1 MIQSTIL
8 KPCRFLVLLASCLG
22 YATAAPYGPDGRE
35 TSWNQ
40 PGGAELAL
48 RVFGDEYY
56 ARTETTDG
64 YTVVYNPKDKA
75 YHYAGITP
83 DGSGW
88 LPTGA
93 VVGLKAPVGLTKHLE
108 LPAAK
113 IGEIS
118 KTNRALYDSD
128 RDLRWHARVQAV
140 EKLRAAANGA
150 KLSAAEATQA
160 SILAAPVLGNKVGLT
175 IIAQFPNDPKTS
187 ATDPVNFPTDRNKIV
202 RYCNGVDYNEDGNTG
217 SIRDYYYDQS
227 LGRVT
232 YTQTVTE
239 IITLPHPRNYY
250 NFSDYPKNSRLRGD
264 ASRVLITDAVNLLK
278 SQGFDFSSLT
288 LDGKN
293 RAIAT
298 NVLFAGKDSGVY
310 ARGLWPQQ
318 WNLAQNINVGTAANP
333 INIYKFQITNIPN
346 ASPVI
351 GTFCHEN
358 GHLLA
363 DYPDIYALD
372 GEGVGKHCLMGS
384 GNYLNDGKTPS
395 PINAYFK
402 DIVGWGNITD
412 INPSSYITATLPTTG
427 NIAYRIR
434 KPGKSTE
441 SYIVENRGNGDK
453 WAQYSSDKGI
463 AIWHIDETIDG
474 NTYTDTHYEVA
485 LMQADGKKDLEKG
498 NNRGDS
504 TDLFDLNTPLFSDTT
519 TPNAKWWNGAASS
532 IHVQVLTALGAKT
545 NVLFGPFPSDTISV
559 TSPNGGDVAFPHSTY
574 DVTWRSNI
582 KGNVKI
588 ELYKGGK
595 LRSVLAADAPDT
607 GHFDWLVGGS
617 LPIGNDYSI
626 LISSLTN
633 PLPVSDASDGPF
645 SISATF
651 PAGGVLP
658 PGWFQPTGTAGGWTV
673 TSSIAY
679 EGNRCLMSTP
689 IGDAKTAAIAY
700 RAKFEAGRVG
710 FRLKVA
716 SEEGFDFA
724 RFYID
729 GVSQVIVP
737 NSNYDGLSGQVDWTY
752 ASFPVTAGNHT
763 FKWTYEKDDSYADTG
778 DRAWLDGV
786 TLPPTSQAIAI
797 QSQAGVDVSPNIMNT
812 AFPAMGISSSSTPPL
827 TTIKN
832 IGMANLTSLNLYG
845 TNRGN
850 YSVSASNIPFLWS
863 QPLTSIEVIEGR
875 KYLALTIA
883 RHGLSVGNVEV
894 SSNLL
899 DWYSGNQHT
908 TVMVN
913 AATLY
918 KVRDNTPVT
927 PKTNRYI
934 RLK

>member
-1 MIQSTIL
+1 MIKSTIL
-8 KPCRFLVLLASCLG
+8 KPYRFLVLLAGCLG

-35 TSWNQ
+35 TSWTQ

-64 YTVVYNPKDKA
+64 YTVVYNPKDNA
-75 YHYAGITP
+75 YHYAEIAP

-93 VVGLKAPVGLTKHLE
+93 IVGLKAPAGLTKHLE
-108 LPAAK
+108 LPATK

-118 KTNRALYDSD
+118 HANRAIYDGD
-128 RDLRWHARVQAV
+128 RDQRWHARVQAV

-150 KLSAAEATQA
+150 KLSAAEAAQA
-160 SILAAPVLGNKVGLT
+160 SALAAPVLGNKVGLT
-175 IIAQFPNDPKTS
+175 ILAQFPNDPKTG
-187 ATDPVNFPTDRNKIV
+187 ANDPVNFPTDRNKIV
-202 RYCNGVDYNEDGNTG
+202 RYCNGIGYTENGNTG

-227 LGRVT
+227 LGKVT

-250 NFSDYPKNSRLRGD
+250 NFSDYPTNASLRGD

-288 LDGKN
+288 LDGQN

-298 NVLFAGKDSGVY
+298 NVMFAGQDSGVY
-310 ARGLWPQQ
+310 AQGLWPQQ
-318 WNLAQNINVGTAANP
+318 WNLAQDINVGTTANP
-333 INIYKFQITNIPN
+333 INIYKFQITNI
-346 ASPVI
+346 ADAAPVI

-358 GHLLA
+358 GHLLLG
-363 DYPDIYALD
+363 YPDIYALT
-372 GEGVGKHCLMGS
+372 GEGVGEHCLMGS
-384 GNYLNDGKTPS
+384 GNYLNGGKTPS

-402 DIVGWGNITD
+402 DIVGWGNVTD
-412 INPSSYITATLPTTG
+412 INSSSYITATLPTTG
-427 NIAYRIR
+427 NVAYRIR
-434 KPGKSTE
+434 KPGTSTE
-441 SYIVENRGNGDK
+441 FYIAENRGTGDK
-453 WAQYSSDKGI
+453 WAQYSDDKGI

-474 NTYTDTHYEVA
+474 NTNTGSHYEVA
-485 LMQADGKKDLEKG
+485 LMQADGRRDLEKG

-504 TDLFDLNTPLFSDTT
+504 TDLFDLQTALFTDTT

-532 IHVQVLTALGAKT
+532 INIQVLTALGAKT
-545 NVLFGPFPSDTISV
+545 NVQFGLYPPDTLIV
-559 TSPNGGDVAFPHSTY
+559 TSPNGGDVAFPNSTY
-574 DVTWRSNI
+574 DITWQSTI

-588 ELYKGGK
+588 ALYMGGH

-607 GHFDWLVGGS
+607 GHFAWLVS
-617 LPIGNDYSI
+617 RALPIGNDYSI

-633 PLPVSDASDGPF
+633 PVPVSDASDGPF

-658 PGWFQPTGTAGGWTV
+658 PGWFQPAGAASSWKV

-679 EGNRCLMSTP
+679 EGPRCLMSTP
-689 IGDAKTAAIAY
+689 IGDGKTAAIAY
-700 RAKFEAGRVG
+700 RAKFQAGRVG
-710 FRLKVA
+710 FRLKVS

-729 GVSQVIVP
+729 GVPQVIVP
-737 NSNYDGLSGQVDWTY
+737 NNKYDGLSGLVDWTY
-752 ASFPVTAGNHT
+752 ASFPVTAGYHM
-763 FKWTYEKDDSYADTG
+763 FKWTYEKDDSYADSS

-786 TLPPTSQAIAI
+786 ILPPTSPVLASQN
-797 QSQAGVDVSPNIMNT
+797 QAGVDVITGLMNT
-812 AFPAMGISSSSTPPL
+812 AFPDIGISSSGTPQVL
-827 TTIKN
+827 TIQN
-832 IGMANLTSLNLYG
+832 IAKANLTNLYAANQG
-845 TNRGN
+845 IN
-850 YSVSASNIPFLWS
+850 SASAPNKTVLLPQL
-863 QPLTSIEVIEGR
+863 LTSIEVIAGR
-875 KYLALTIA
+875 KYLALTGTK
-883 RHGLSVGNVEV
+883 HSLGLGNVVV

-908 TVMVN
+908 TVMIDDG
-913 AATLY
+913 TLY

-927 PKTNRYI
+927 PKSKRYI